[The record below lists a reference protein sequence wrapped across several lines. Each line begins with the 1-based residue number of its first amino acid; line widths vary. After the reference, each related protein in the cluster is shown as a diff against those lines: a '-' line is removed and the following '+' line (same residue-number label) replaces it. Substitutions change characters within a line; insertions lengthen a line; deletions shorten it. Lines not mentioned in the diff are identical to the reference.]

1 MANDKG
7 RAAELAGATRTE
19 DEKIRELYL
28 LVFARDPV
36 AREVE
41 TAHAHIEK
49 VTHGKKEKDLI
60 AAERQAYE
68 DIIWALINTK
78 EFLFN
83 H

>member
-1 MANDKG
+1 MPL
-7 RAAELAGATRTE
+7 RAAILA
-19 DEKIRELYL
+19 L
-28 LVFARDPV
+28 LRILP
-36 AREVE
+36 
-41 TAHAHIEK
+41 AHAHIEK